1 MFADRVRIFIKS
13 GKGGDGHVS
22 FRRELY
28 VPAGG
33 PDGGNGGHGGDI
45 IFMVDKGLNTLGD
58 FRHNSKYIAE
68 SGEEG
73 GKRRCTG
80 KDGEDLIIKVPE
92 GTVIYDDE
100 SGKVIAD
107 MSGDNLQETILK
119 GGRGGKGN
127 AAFASSRNP
136 APEYAEKGVP
146 GIERDLQLE
155 LKVLADVGL
164 VGFPSVGKSTLISV
178 VSKAKPKIASYH
190 FTTLHPNLG
199 VVGVGDGRS
208 FIMADLPGLIE
219 GASSGAGLGIKFLK
233 HIERTRVIVHIIDMS
248 GSEGRNPVDDYYKI
262 RTELSHYNT
271 ELMKRP
277 EIVVANKMDLPASSE
292 HLKDFIQKTNI
303 TDVIPISAYTKSN
316 LKQLLYKIADT
327 LEEVKHS
334 NPLEEHSQHVVEYTF
349 VPKGPDFYIYQDD
362 EGVYHV
368 EGDGVKKLFDQTNFN
383 NDASV
388 RMFAKKLRDMGV
400 DKKLR
405 ELGVKNKDTVCIF
418 DYVFEFID

>member
-1 MFADRVRIFIKS
+1 
-13 GKGGDGHVS
+13 
-22 FRRELY
+22 
-28 VPAGG
+28 
-33 PDGGNGGHGGDI
+33 
-45 IFMVDKGLNTLGD
+45 
-58 FRHNSKYIAE
+58 
-68 SGEEG
+68 
-73 GKRRCTG
+73 
-80 KDGEDLIIKVPE
+80 
-92 GTVIYDDE
+92 
-100 SGKVIAD
+100 
-107 MSGDNLQETILK
+107 
-119 GGRGGKGN
+119 
-127 AAFASSRNP
+127 
-136 APEYAEKGVP
+136 
-146 GIERDLQLE
+146 
-155 LKVLADVGL
+155 
-164 VGFPSVGKSTLISV
+164 
-178 VSKAKPKIASYH
+178 
-190 FTTLHPNLG
+190 
-199 VVGVGDGRS
+199 
-208 FIMADLPGLIE
+208 MADLPGLIE

-271 ELMKRP
+271 ELTKRP

-327 LEEVKHS
+327 LEEVKYS